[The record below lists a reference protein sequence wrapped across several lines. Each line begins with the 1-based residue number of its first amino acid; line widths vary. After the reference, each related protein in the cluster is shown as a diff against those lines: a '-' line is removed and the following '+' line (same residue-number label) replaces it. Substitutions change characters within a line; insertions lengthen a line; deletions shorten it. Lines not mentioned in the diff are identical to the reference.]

1 MDSPQ
6 EAGFKPPYLS
16 FQTFWSFLDEL
27 VARPLPGKLDRSV
40 MRRKSGSDQANLAAA
55 LKSFNLIDES
65 WTVTGLNDFSKTDE
79 EGRVRWLALQIRE
92 HYAAQMKVSEGNGT
106 EQQLR
111 ESFKEAFGLESS
123 DTVRKAMT
131 FFLHATKKAGIE
143 TSHYFPSTRS
153 GSGAPG
159 TAKPRRPSSRRSKP
173 AADDAKKTEPDQRT
187 ADRDAAHEHRD
198 VTLGSAGSVSIDVRV
213 KWLDLSD
220 DQFTKLRKLIKDIE
234 ALGQSGEDRN
244 EEDEEAT

>member
-1 MDSPQ
+1 MDSTQ
-6 EAGFKPPYLS
+6 EAGFRPPYLS

-27 VARPLPGKLDRSV
+27 VSRPLPGKLDRSV
-40 MRRKSGSDQANLAAA
+40 MRKKSGSDKANLAVA
-55 LKSFNLIDES
+55 LKSFGLIDES
-65 WTVTGLNDFSKTDE
+65 WTVTGLNDLSKTDE
-79 EGRVRWLALQIRE
+79 AGRIQWLALQIRD
-92 HYAAQMKVSEGNGT
+92 HYAAQLEVSDDNGT

-111 ESFKEAFGLESS
+111 DSFKEAFGIESA

-159 TAKPRRPSSRRSKP
+159 TPKPRRAGTRRKP
-173 AADDAKKTEPDQRT
+173 AADDGRKQDPDPGT
-187 ADRDAAHEHRD
+187 GDGAAHEHRN
-198 VTLGSAGSVSIDVRV
+198 VTLGTAGTVSIDVQV

-220 DQFTKLRKLIKDIE
+220 DQFTKLRRLIKDIE
-234 ALGQSGEDRN
+234 ALGQSGDERD
-244 EEDEEAT
+244 EEDAEDAP